1 LGPKSTARPQTGD
14 PFGGLEVTHIDKL
27 KGGQMRIIYLVPI
40 IFVALLAAVSS
51 TTRSGLAEPA
61 AQGAADECVSK
72 PGATAPQGSHWYYR
86 VNRADSRHCWYLGPE
101 GARMRARE
109 AATPTRTS
117 SPRPIRQRSAA
128 RLADATAAQTAPAEA
143 VPAQA
148 KPVEAAR
155 VEAAPAEATAGEN
168 AAAAEFATRWPD
180 LPSSLDL
187 NARKPATMS
196 RNSFAEEHATTDAQ
210 DGMPLVWPVLTPA
223 ELAAAEPAAQS
234 NLKWVYILAVLSGT
248 LALAAM
254 LLNAINNRA
263 AEHQPVRSDLR
274 DQRRAASD
282 MPRPRMKMRP
292 QFADALAAA
301 RRADSIGDPL
311 AAARKV
317 DLVRRPLMPNEEP
330 SEAPREAPSA
340 RPRERPSERASER
353 PSEPPHDVEEGLRRL
368 LHAWQRVAA

>member
-1 LGPKSTARPQTGD
+1 MPVQ
-14 PFGGLEVTHIDKL
+14 
-27 KGGQMRIIYLVPI
+27 
-40 IFVALLAAVSS
+40 
-51 TTRSGLAEPA
+51 
-61 AQGAADECVSK
+61 
-72 PGATAPQGSHWYYR
+72 AT
-86 VNRADSRHCWYLGPE
+86 
-101 GARMRARE
+101 
-109 AATPTRTS
+109 
-117 SPRPIRQRSAA
+117 
-128 RLADATAAQTAPAEA
+128 
-143 VPAQA
+143 
-148 KPVEAAR
+148 PVEAAR

-196 RNSFAEEHATTDAQ
+196 RNSFAEEHGTTDAQ

-234 NLKWVYILAVLSGT
+234 NLKWVYILAFLSGT

-263 AEHQPVRSDLR
+263 AEHEPVRSDLR
-274 DQRRAASD
+274 DQRRTAPD
-282 MPRPRMKMRP
+282 MPRPRMRP

-301 RRADSIGDPL
+301 RRADTIGNPL

-317 DLVRRPLMPNEEP
+317 DLAHRPLMPNEEP
-330 SEAPREAPSA
+330 SEAPSEGRS
-340 RPRERPSERASER
+340 ERPSERRSGR

-368 LHAWQRVAA
+368 LYAWQRVAA

>member
-1 LGPKSTARPQTGD
+1 
-14 PFGGLEVTHIDKL
+14 
-27 KGGQMRIIYLVPI
+27 
-40 IFVALLAAVSS
+40 
-51 TTRSGLAEPA
+51 
-61 AQGAADECVSK
+61 
-72 PGATAPQGSHWYYR
+72 
-86 VNRADSRHCWYLGPE
+86 
-101 GARMRARE
+101 
-109 AATPTRTS
+109 
-117 SPRPIRQRSAA
+117 
-128 RLADATAAQTAPAEA
+128 
-143 VPAQA
+143 
-148 KPVEAAR
+148 
-155 VEAAPAEATAGEN
+155 
-168 AAAAEFATRWPD
+168 
-180 LPSSLDL
+180 
-187 NARKPATMS
+187 
-196 RNSFAEEHATTDAQ
+196 
-210 DGMPLVWPVLTPA
+210 
-223 ELAAAEPAAQS
+223 
-234 NLKWVYILAVLSGT
+234 
-248 LALAAM
+248 M

>member
-40 IFVALLAAVSS
+40 IFVALLAAVWS

-187 NARKPATMS
+187 NARKPATMRS
-196 RNSFAEEHATTDAQ
+196 NSFAEEHATTDAQ

-223 ELAAAEPAAQS
+223 DLAAAEPAAQS
-234 NLKWVYILAVLSGT
+234 NLKWVYILAFLSGT

-263 AEHQPVRSDLR
+263 AVHLPVRADLR
-274 DQRRAASD
+274 DQRRADPD

-301 RRADSIGDPL
+301 RRADSIGNPL

-317 DLVRRPLMPNEEP
+317 DLARRPLMPNEEP
-330 SEAPREAPSA
+330 SEAPREGRSEG
-340 RPRERPSERASER
+340 RSERPSER